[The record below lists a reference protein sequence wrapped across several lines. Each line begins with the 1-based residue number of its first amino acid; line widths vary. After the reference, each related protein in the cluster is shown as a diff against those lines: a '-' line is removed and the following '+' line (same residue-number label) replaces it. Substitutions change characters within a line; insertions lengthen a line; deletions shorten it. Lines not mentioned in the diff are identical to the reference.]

1 MKDTNRSRLL
11 CAFACASLLNASAQQ
26 TDPNAV
32 FYHGSKSTQPTQ
44 KALPLT
50 PEYPCILTAVNGEV
64 SLDGRPIYRGDQLES
79 LNGLQFAQTNQ
90 VVVITD
96 RYQRN
101 FYVTPR
107 TRHFNDLGLPCSS
120 PNMDCTPI
128 VRDNMGAIVFV
139 APQAPRYEPAAYAYT
154 VTSKG
159 ETPVEIPALTPLV
172 YDLPTP
178 VRASREPAVFEETAT
193 EAPARTVN
201 PMREQA
207 SVEKTAAYRLLVPQ
221 GGTAKK

>member
-1 MKDTNRSRLL
+1 MKDTNRFLL
-11 CAFACASLLNASAQQ
+11 ACAIVCATLPNTNAQQ
-26 TDPNAV
+26 TSPNAV
-32 FYHGSKSTQPTQ
+32 FYHSSTGTQRPEKS
-44 KALPLT
+44 LPLP
-50 PEYPCILTAVNGEV
+50 PEYPCVLTAVNGEV
-64 SLDGRPIYRGDQLES
+64 SLNGQPVYRGDQLES
-79 LNGLQFAQTNQ
+79 LNGLQFVQTNQ
-90 VVVITD
+90 VVVVTD

-128 VRDNMGAIVFV
+128 VRDNMGTIVYV

-154 VTSKG
+154 MTAKG
-159 ETPVEIPALTPLV
+159 ETPAVTPLV

-178 VRASREPAVFEETAT
+178 VRASREPVVFEETAT
-193 EAPARTVN
+193 EAPVRTVN

-207 SVEKTAAYRLLVPQ
+207 SAGKNSAYRLLVPQ
-221 GGTAKK
+221 GGMRDERF